1 MHHWII
7 IDLSM
12 MIPSAENTPVQMDEV
27 RPYTVL
33 QEFEEDLSDSDYSR
47 IQEDQTN
54 ETNETPGQ

>member
-1 MHHWII
+1 
-7 IDLSM
+7 M